1 VSAMAQTP
9 YAETEALIAVMSED
23 EDEALR
29 ILDDMLP
36 GERRRFVDQL
46 DRLSLLADDTQR
58 CPRCR
63 KLVDPLASVMRASVG
78 TGQWHRDCLE
88 AQRAEQ
94 GCEGDE
100 S

>member
-1 VSAMAQTP
+1 VTACTQF
-9 YAETEALIAVMSED
+9 AETEALLAILEED

-36 GERRRFVDQL
+36 GERRWLINRL

-63 KLVDPLASVMRASVG
+63 KFVDL
-78 TGQWHRDCLE
+78 TGCVSRMNFNTGERDNWHRDCLD
-88 AQRAEQ
+88 AQRAEEN
-94 GCEGDE
+94 GAG